1 MDGLS
6 TVHKFCSIWF
16 IERCQRVL
24 LIDANLY
31 RFPKL
36 YASKSIGELKMAN
49 NYALKWHEKAN
60 VYFGIASICNDIST
74 FFCFFRMRS
83 LQVKRKEEASKHTP
97 NLKTHGRQACSTMA
111 GLVLQLEVLNCY
123 GFTDSWMWKSV
134 NHYVLNI
141 AFPVH
146 RLRLLQPIRFM
157 FFFCKCVCMFG
168 VHLLKQLDCTICWVK

>member
-31 RFPKL
+31 RFPIL

-60 VYFGIASICNDIST
+60 VYFGIASICNDISI
-74 FFCFFRMRS
+74 FLLFPNEVVVSQKKRRS
-83 LQVKRKEEASKHTP
+83 K
-97 NLKTHGRQACSTMA
+97 QAYTK
-111 GLVLQLEVLNCY
+111 LE
-123 GFTDSWMWKSV
+123 DSWQAGM
-134 NHYVLNI
+134 
-141 AFPVH
+141 
-146 RLRLLQPIRFM
+146 
-157 FFFCKCVCMFG
+157 
-168 VHLLKQLDCTICWVK
+168 

>member
-60 VYFGIASICNDIST
+60 VYFGIASICNDIS
-74 FFCFFRMRS
+74 
-83 LQVKRKEEASKHTP
+83 
-97 NLKTHGRQACSTMA
+97 
-111 GLVLQLEVLNCY
+111 
-123 GFTDSWMWKSV
+123 
-134 NHYVLNI
+134 I
-141 AFPVH
+141 
-146 RLRLLQPIRFM
+146 
-157 FFFCKCVCMFG
+157 FFFAFSEWGRCKSKEMK
-168 VHLLKQLDCTICWVK
+168 KQASIHQT